1 MHPTLDHTHFRIE
14 MLVSYTA
21 AHCHLIKSRLLTR
34 YVSPRH
40 LDSTMSDAASCESL
54 TEDIRETLRLHLV
67 NGVGPVIQERLLT
80 TYGSASRVLSASIA
94 ELQQVEGVGPKLA
107 QSISAAKTSDEA
119 DREWQRCQE
128 SGYQILIR
136 NAPEYPQNLS
146 EIPDAPPLLY
156 CRGSLLPRDQLA
168 IAVVGSR
175 RCSIYG
181 TQQAEKL
188 SAALARAGV
197 TIISGLARGI
207 DAAAH
212 RGALSVGGRTL
223 AISATGIANIYPDEH
238 KELAEQIANNG
249 AILSEFRLDQHP
261 SPGLFPQRNRII
273 SGLSLGVLIIEATRN
288 SGSLHTAR
296 HAIEQGREV
305 MALPG
310 RIDSLASE
318 GCHDL
323 IRDGA
328 TLIRHADDVLA
339 ALGPLMR
346 PIKTADDEEVRS
358 PRELSLNDQE
368 RTVLNLITNELQHL
382 DEILRST
389 ALDASRVL
397 ATITV
402 LEMKRLVRRMP
413 GGYFVRS
420 PF

>member
-1 MHPTLDHTHFRIE
+1 MPSDN
-14 MLVSYTA
+14 SPA
-21 AHCHLIKSRLLTR
+21 AMTDDTR
-34 YVSPRH
+34 
-40 LDSTMSDAASCESL
+40 A
-54 TEDIRETLRLHLV
+54 ILRLHLV
-67 NGVGPVIQERLLT
+67 NGVGPVIQERLLAA
-80 TYGSASRVLSASIA
+80 YGSAERVLNASVA
-94 ELQQVEGVGPKLA
+94 ELKEVEGVGPKLA
-107 QSISAAKTSDEA
+107 SAITAAKNSEEA
-119 DREWQRCQE
+119 DREWERCEAAGYRILTRGAE
-128 SGYQILIR
+128 S
-136 NAPEYPQNLS
+136 YPQNLA

-156 CRGSLLPRDQLA
+156 CRGELLPRDQLA

-197 TIISGLARGI
+197 TIVSGLARGI

-223 AISATGIANIYPDEH
+223 AISATGVANIYPEEH
-238 KELAEQIANNG
+238 AELAEQISNSG
-249 AILSEFRLDQHP
+249 AVLSEFRLDQHP

-296 HAIEQGREV
+296 HATEQGREV
-305 MALPG
+305 MAVPG

-328 TLIRHADDVLA
+328 ILIRHADDVLA
-339 ALGPLMR
+339 ALGPLMK
-346 PIKTADDEEVRS
+346 PVKTAQDEEVRS

-368 RTVLNLITNELQHL
+368 RAVLNLIADDPRHL

-402 LEMKRLVRRMP
+402 LEMKRLVRRLP

-420 PF
+420 LF